1 MHMRTRGPLPVTTL
15 RMFAVTMFAGL
26 IMFGCVLRFRKL
38 TGVGLWYDE
47 LWTVVGASNRP
58 FMEMYREWILGDA
71 HPPGFFLFYYGW
83 FKIFPNTEF
92 WARLPN
98 AVAGVGTVLYL
109 LFGTRG
115 VLARDERIMS
125 AAFVSLSYIYIFYSL
140 SVKQYSVVILLATIA
155 TVRYLA
161 ITNEGHIDR
170 RAGIALSA
178 TCLALAYLN
187 HFGMVYASMLLVLL
201 TAAFWRNRDQLRR
214 VGRIAAVFAIGYLP
228 IAYFLYVQVAY
239 SIDDWQPYDVSAFLS
254 SLLPTLFFD
263 DQRSVLAALII
274 LSGLVIALGIAG
286 RPPVRQM
293 LTSSRNRRLAVI
305 VVAFASCM
313 LALGISKPI
322 FYVRYFI
329 VLWPA
334 VLMGLGIVTAAV
346 FHIDA
351 GWPAI
356 LPLAFFLRAAA
367 IDFQSV
373 EGLQR
378 EEWDKSV
385 DLVLASK
392 QPQDGIYVLGA
403 PTNKTAFDY
412 LRAGDVSG
420 AFFVR
425 NVKFYEYYF
434 RRRGAT
440 QIAATLEVVEP
451 TVESVR
457 NLTERFRGT
466 GMTIYV
472 LAGHNIEYEGEALEA
487 LQRAARR
494 VEITPLVS
502 TVVYRMTF

>member
-1 MHMRTRGPLPVTTL
+1 MSRPTL
-15 RMFAVTMFAGL
+15 RTLAETIFAGL
-26 IMFGCVLRFRKL
+26 IVFGCFLRFRKL

-71 HPPGFFLFYYGW
+71 HPPGFFLFYFGW
-83 FKIFPNTEF
+83 FKLFPNTEF

-115 VLARDERIMS
+115 VLARDERIIS
-125 AAFVSLSYIYIFYSL
+125 AAFASLSYIYIFYSL

-155 TVRYLA
+155 TVKYLA
-161 ITNEGHIDR
+161 ITDERHIDR
-170 RAGIALSA
+170 RAGITLAA
-178 TCLALAYLN
+178 ACLALAYLN

-201 TAAFWRNRDQLRR
+201 TAAFRHNRDQLRR
-214 VGRIAAVFAIGYLP
+214 VGQIGGVFAIGYLP
-228 IAYFLYVQVAY
+228 IAYFLYLQVAY
-239 SIDDWQPYDVSAFLS
+239 SIDDWQPYDVHAFIS
-254 SLLPTLFFD
+254 NVLPSVFFE
-263 DQRSVLAALII
+263 DQKFVTAALII
-274 LSGLVIALGIAG
+274 LLGSVLALRIAR
-286 RPPVRQM
+286 RPRMEQM
-293 LTSSRNRRLAVI
+293 FTSSRNRRLAVL
-305 VVAFASCM
+305 VVAFAAFM

-322 FYVRYFI
+322 FYIRYFI

-334 VLMGLGIVTAAV
+334 ALMGLGIVTAAV
-346 FHIDA
+346 FPIDA
-351 GWPAI
+351 GWPAA

-373 EGLQR
+373 EWLQR

-392 QPQDGIYVLGA
+392 QPQDRIYVLGS

-412 LRAGDVSG
+412 LRARDVNG

-434 RRRGAT
+434 RRRGAN
-440 QIAATLEVVEP
+440 QIASTLEVVEP
-451 TVESVR
+451 TVESVL
-457 NLTERFRGT
+457 NLTDRFRGT
-466 GMTIYV
+466 GATIYV
-472 LAGHNIEYEGEALEA
+472 LAGHNIEYDGEALAA

-494 VEITPLVS
+494 VESTPLVS
-502 TVVYRMTF
+502 TVVYKVIF